1 MDLTIVT
8 TRDRPDLAQI
18 TGRWRWEAFFKVD
31 GVSLEDT
38 LAFEADS
45 ARSTDLMPTVLVL
58 LDGQQPIGM
67 VALCLD
73 DLEGRPELNPWLAG
87 LYVAPTHRGQGHGLR
102 LIDELESLA
111 RASRIPRLSL
121 YTAGA
126 VGLYARA
133 GWKTVET
140 FDLHGEPFSIMQK
153 HF

>member
-18 TGRWRWEAFFKVD
+18 TGTWRWQAFFEAD

-38 LAFEADS
+38 LAFEAES
-45 ARSTDLMPTVLVL
+45 ARGPGLMPTVLVL

-87 LYVAPTHRGQGHGLR
+87 LYVDPAHRGQGHGLR
-102 LIDELESLA
+102 LIAELESLA
-111 RASRIPRLSL
+111 HASRIPRLSL

-133 GWKTVET
+133 GWEAVET
-140 FDLHGEPFSIMQK
+140 FDMHGEPFSIMRK
-153 HF
+153 HL